1 MKFQRFVT
9 ILHKMLN
16 TKTARSLS
24 EVM

>member
-16 TKTARSLS
+16 TKTARTLS